1 LFGVYFM
8 TIDGRRELLV
18 SDPVVSCNQ
27 PVPLRRSVPHRRPS
41 ATDYTKQTGTFYIQ
55 DVYAG
60 PGLAGIPRGTAKK
73 LRLIG
78 LEFRATVVGGNH
90 NHGEAG
96 QAFVATPVAV
106 AQGSWEAKTILG
118 ETLIC
123 DDGSAFFTAPARTP
137 IYFQVIDDKGQMIQ
151 TTRSWA
157 TLQPGENASCV
168 GCHEHKGES
177 PLAIRSSEALRHG
190 PRPLDPFYGPPR
202 GFSFSREI
210 QPILDRHCIDCHY
223 DRSRL
228 AWLSETRSRDA
239 APDEG
244 GTEVAFSL
252 LSDTTTD
259 RVAKR
264 RFSDGY
270 LALTGARR
278 GYDRS
283 LTGTSRPL
291 VNWISPQSGPP
302 MRRPYSAGSATSG
315 LMTFLEEGHKGV
327 SLNREEMEKLACWI
341 DLVVPY
347 CGDYIEANAWG
358 PFEIA
363 RYEHFLNKRRNMEA
377 VEARNIAE
385 LIASREK

>member
-1 LFGVYFM
+1 LPTTKAFICLAAILHARQIPGSQKVLAIAGGHHSPQMGKLIVLDPARGRQENQGVQLVAPVRETPAVRVDAYGQQGELWQYPYPLSETEFLVSYSPWGRARDPLLFGVYFM

-55 DVYAG
+55 DVDAG

-137 IYFQVIDDKGQMIQ
+137 IYFQVIDDKGHMIQ
-151 TTRSWA
+151 TMRSWA

-168 GCHEHKGES
+168 DCQRKS
-177 PLAIRSSEALRHG
+177 PSVCSPTRPPIGLPNAALATVTW
-190 PRPLDPFYGPPR
+190 P
-202 GFSFSREI
+202 
-210 QPILDRHCIDCHY
+210 
-223 DRSRL
+223 
-228 AWLSETRSRDA
+228 
-239 APDEG
+239 
-244 GTEVAFSL
+244 
-252 LSDTTTD
+252 
-259 RVAKR
+259 
-264 RFSDGY
+264 
-270 LALTGARR
+270 
-278 GYDRS
+278 
-283 LTGTSRPL
+283 
-291 VNWISPQSGPP
+291 
-302 MRRPYSAGSATSG
+302 
-315 LMTFLEEGHKGV
+315 
-327 SLNREEMEKLACWI
+327 
-341 DLVVPY
+341 
-347 CGDYIEANAWG
+347 
-358 PFEIA
+358 
-363 RYEHFLNKRRNMEA
+363 
-377 VEARNIAE
+377 
-385 LIASREK
+385 